1 MFHKRIPYW
10 SVVLLAVFVLAIPLT
25 ALAQDPLT
33 ETYSSGSLTLSYPAG
48 WTFEEDAGMVALSN
62 DPTAFDASSLPEGSL
77 GLIIVEPSMLG
88 LITEGQS
95 MGLEELITTMA
106 IGFSGGEVDAAS
118 LSPELTTVGDRPA
131 ARLDMAIE
139 GEEALVLAIELDDTN
154 IVVAVA
160 LATPGALGQFEDTVF
175 AIVETIEYTVQWHA
189 MLQGHTDWVRAVAFS
204 PDGSLVAS
212 ASDDA
217 TVRLWDVETG
227 EEVQSLEGSDWL
239 YSVAFSPD
247 GTLVA
252 AGGTSGLLLVWDVT
266 TGEMV
271 AELAGHSGAVNTVAF
286 GPDSALLASGG
297 DDGAVRLW
305 ALDSTWQ
312 EQSVLVEDV
321 NSVYGTAFSPDGAL
335 LAFGGADSLT
345 HVWDVASGEEVLSME
360 HPDWVRSVSFSP
372 DGTLIATGSD
382 DWKVRIWDAAT
393 GEAVTELR
401 GHDDY
406 VRSVAFGP
414 DSDMIVS
421 GSDDS
426 EVFVWVLDGTWQE
439 FANFAGHTDWVRGV
453 AFSPD
458 GTLVASGSDDANLIL
473 WDIAR

>member
-252 AGGTSGLLLVWDVT
+252 AGGTGGLLLVWDVT

-345 HVWDVASGEEVLSME
+345 HVWDVASGEEA
-360 HPDWVRSVSFSP
+360 

-382 DWKVRIWDAAT
+382 DGLVRVIDAET
-393 GEAVTELR
+393 GETVAELA
-401 GHDDY
+401 GHNDW

-414 DSDMIVS
+414 DNAKIVS
-421 GSDDS
+421 GSDDDI
-426 EVFVWVLDGTWQE
+426 VILWALNDTWEMQAM
-439 FANFAGHTDWVRGV
+439 FTGHTDWVRSV

-458 GTLVASGSDDANLIL
+458 GTLVASASDDETVIL
-473 WDIAR
+473 WNVE